1 MKGDSGTWICS
12 NLVKHI
18 NNRHIKKME
27 SKNSGIVKDNKHN
40 RKSPTCEVENDIQT
54 DEQIQTINSSSDFGN
69 RSSLVALEI
78 DPITT
83 DHSYNIIELN
93 TMDDDLKCLFYKQ
106 LSKQN
111 IEMTNACMIN
121 KESTAAFYGEYDLAD
136 EQKHCIDVNCCRING
151 DGDCMFGS
159 ITHQL
164 FCDKINSPDYVKST
178 MNLRQKT
185 VSYIRNNIEIFIQYL
200 KDRVYTE
207 HEENGNLVRAANKIG
222 NIQAECIHFL
232 DTQLIDKNKAWG
244 GTESLV
250 AISEIEHVNILI
262 INDDGSCNMVQDFNN
277 NYTRSIAVCYNR
289 RIRHYGSVDAMNEDT
304 MFTFIESILTT
315 QNLRKKGKEREN
327 IIEID
332 D

>member
-54 DEQIQTINSSSDFGN
+54 DEQIQTIS
-69 RSSLVALEI
+69 
-78 DPITT
+78 
-83 DHSYNIIELN
+83 
-93 TMDDDLKCLFYKQ
+93 LFYKQ

-136 EQKHCIDVNCCRING
+136 EEKHCIDVNCCRING